1 MREHI
6 GKIIA
11 ELRKEAGFTQSEL
24 CHGLYSV
31 AEFAK
36 IEADQLEPGY
46 FQLDCLFSRMG
57 KTSERLEYV
66 LPKNVYELYELR
78 YQIQTSICRKE
89 FEKAESFLQIYE
101 RRREAVQ
108 PLHRQYIL
116 QEQAQIA
123 WMKGVEPE
131 KVLDFVEEAIEQTV
145 SLEAYAEKGN
155 ALGAAE
161 LKLLLF
167 RWEVSQKLED
177 KCPQEE
183 LEKIFLYLEK
193 HHMDEEERARVYPYA
208 VLLKIEKMDWKEE
221 YEEVCSL
228 LKDALELLRDE
239 GRILYLPEIL
249 KKYAEALALE
259 HRNSEKVETF
269 LRQRDALLA
278 LEAEFQIHLE
288 EYRLFY
294 YLNRN
299 FELDYEVVRQER
311 KAKKL
316 TQAELAEGIC
326 EPESLSRIESG
337 RRNPNN
343 RNMEALLGKMN
354 RERQRIMPM
363 VFTKQYDILV
373 LERKIAKAMHYF
385 EYEEAEKNI
394 EKLESRLDMTEK
406 RNQQYVA
413 YRKLICDI
421 SKGKIDPKDSLR
433 KLYELLQCSIGNQ
446 DVFAYRLTET
456 ESSIL
461 NNIACVLEEC
471 GEEKRAIEIWKKIL
485 ENYENSRVHPV
496 FHIRSWELMKGNAA
510 GTMEGIGC
518 LQEAMTYCKRWLELT
533 LSIGKGNEMIRAV
546 SIIACI
552 LEKVHE
558 ERYLIRFRQAL
569 DLFQLMKMEQR
580 YQWNREYLEEKGLL
594 EKVNQISG
602 YQYYCDQVQ

>member
-1 MREHI
+1 MKEHI
-6 GKIIA
+6 GKIII

-89 FEKAESFLQIYE
+89 FDKAESFLQIYE

-131 KVLDFVEEAIEQTV
+131 KVLELTEKAIEQTM
-145 SLEAYAEKGN
+145 SLKAYEEKAN

-177 KCPQEE
+177 KCTQKE

-193 HHMDEEERARVYPYA
+193 HHMDEEERARIYPYA

-221 YEEVCSL
+221 YDEVCLL
-228 LKDALELLRDE
+228 LKDALELLRNE

-249 KKYAEALALE
+249 KKYAEALAWE
-259 HRNSEKVETF
+259 NRNSEKVEIL

-278 LEAEFQIHLE
+278 LEEEFQVHLE

-294 YLNRN
+294 HLNRN
-299 FELDYEVVRQER
+299 FELDYEVIRQER

-316 TQAELAEGIC
+316 TQAELAEGVC

-337 RRNPNN
+337 RRKPNN
-343 RNMEALLGKMN
+343 RNMEELLRKMN
-354 RERQRIMPM
+354 RERKRIMPM
-363 VFTKQYDILV
+363 IFTKQYEILA
-373 LERKIAKAMHYF
+373 LERKIAKAIHYF
-385 EYEEAEKNI
+385 EYEKAEKFI
-394 EKLESRLDMTEK
+394 EKLESQLDMKEQ
-406 RNQQYVA
+406 RNRQYVV
-413 YRKLICDI
+413 YQKLICDI
-421 SKGKIDPKDSLR
+421 AKGKIDYKNSLK
-433 KLYELLQCSIGNQ
+433 KLYQLLQWGIGEG

-510 GTMEGIGC
+510 GTMEGIGY

-533 LSIGKGNEMIRAV
+533 LSIGKGNEMARAV

-552 LEKVHE
+552 LEKAHE
-558 ERYLIRFRQAL
+558 GRYLIRFRQAL

-580 YQWNREYLEEKGLL
+580 YQWNIEYLEEKGLL
-594 EKVNQISG
+594 EKVNQISDFHC
-602 YQYYCDQVQ
+602 YFDLVQ